1 MAPRYRSADAEERR
15 IEAGRRRTVTPTTSA
30 DVAERRAT
38 TPATTSVAPTPA
50 GTTRVMPRDSFTK
63 VMDEYG
69 RPTPIWKWDDPAT
82 KAAID
87 AFGAGEV
94 TSSGMGKWSDIADV
108 QRAIFGANSSYN
120 RASNPPP
127 SAGGG
132 GAGGR
137 GYGNIMSALQ
147 QYASTLPDNT
157 GMIQSGYADLIKSI
171 TDRSSQQ
178 DELINALY
186 GDQNRQL
193 EQSNTD
199 LLSQLANMYTQA
211 TGEVDRQTA
220 EGRQTIDDT
229 TQRALEALQAQ
240 QNPYAGLQMLAAP
253 AVTDPMAAYS
263 QAVGAPAEGVNALQ
277 AMLQSQNAATGNAFS
292 NLAQLLGA
300 SQSAAQQSRIGD
312 VNVARAGAQQD
323 LGANQRAV
331 ALQLLNQRNEREMAQ
346 RARFDDQRMA
356 LGQQALQAR
365 LGGSQQLSD
374 ILTSLGSQQL
384 QTLLQERQGQ
394 QATRAGLQEKLL
406 ELAAQGVD
414 VSQLM
419 ASLGGVR

>member
-1 MAPRYRSADAEERR
+1 MPRYGSADSQERR
-15 IEAGRRRTVTPTTSA
+15 IQPGKKPS
-30 DVAERRAT
+30 
-38 TPATTSVAPTPA
+38 
-50 GTTRVMPRDSFTK
+50 GTTTTVYPRDKFTK

-69 RPTPIWKWDDPAT
+69 QATPIWKWNDPAT

-87 AFGAGEV
+87 AFDAGEV
-94 TSSGMGKWSDIADV
+94 TASGLGKWSDIADV
-108 QRAIFGANSSYN
+108 QRAIFGSNSNFLRNNNIESK
-120 RASNPPP
+120 SD
-127 SAGGG
+127 GK
-132 GAGGR
+132 
-137 GYGNIMSALQ
+137 GYGNLLSALQ
-147 QYASTLPDNT
+147 QYASSIPDNT

-171 TDRSSQQ
+171 TDRSTQQ
-178 DELINALY
+178 DDLIKSLF
-186 GDQNRQL
+186 GEQTSQL
-193 EQSNTD
+193 ERSNAD
-199 LLSQLANMYTQA
+199 MLSQLANMYTQA

-253 AVTDPMAAYS
+253 SVTDPMAAYS

-277 AMLQSQNAATGNAFS
+277 NMLQSQNAATGNAFN

-331 ALQLLNQRNEREMAQ
+331 ALQLLNQRNQQEMAQ
-346 RARFDDQRMA
+346 RARLDEQRLG
-356 LGQQALQAR
+356 LGQNMLQAR
-365 LGGSQQLSD
+365 LGTSGQLND
-374 ILTSLGSQQL
+374 ILNSLGSQQL

-406 ELAAQGVD
+406 ELAAKGVD
-414 VSQLM
+414 VSKLM

>member
-1 MAPRYRSADAEERR
+1 MPRYGSADSEERR
-15 IEAGRRRTVTPTTSA
+15 IQAGKKPS
-30 DVAERRAT
+30 
-38 TPATTSVAPTPA
+38 
-50 GTTRVMPRDSFTK
+50 GTTTTVNPRDKFTK

-69 RPTPIWKWDDPAT
+69 QPTPIWKWNDPAT
-82 KAAID
+82 QAAIG
-87 AFGAGEV
+87 AFDAGEV
-94 TSSGMGKWSDIADV
+94 TASGLGKWSDIADV
-108 QRAIFGANSSYN
+108 QRAIFGSNAAYN

-127 SAGGG
+127 PASGSG
-132 GAGGR
+132 
-137 GYGNIMSALQ
+137 GYGNLMSALQ
-147 QYASTLPDNT
+147 QYASSIPDNT

-171 TDRSSQQ
+171 TDRSTQQ
-178 DELINALY
+178 DDLIKSLF
-186 GDQNRQL
+186 GEQTSQL
-193 EQSNTD
+193 ERSNAD
-199 LLSQLANMYTQA
+199 MLSQLANMYTQA

-220 EGRQTIDDT
+220 EGLQTIDDT

-253 AVTDPMAAYS
+253 SVTDPMAAYS

-277 AMLQSQNAATGNAFS
+277 NMLQSQNAATGNAFN

-331 ALQLLNQRNEREMAQ
+331 ALQLLNQRNQQEMAQ
-346 RARFDDQRMA
+346 RARFDEQRLG
-356 LGQQALQAR
+356 LGQNMLQAR
-365 LGGSQQLSD
+365 LGTSGQLSD
-374 ILTSLGSQQL
+374 ILNSLGSQQL

-406 ELAAQGVD
+406 ELAAKGVD
-414 VSQLM
+414 VSKLM

>member
-1 MAPRYRSADAEERR
+1 MAPRYGSADSQERR
-15 IEAGRRRTVTPTTSA
+15 IQTGRRRIPTTSA

-38 TPATTSVAPTPA
+38 TPAGQSPAPT
-50 GTTRVMPRDSFTK
+50 GTTRVMPRDNFTK

-69 RPTPIWKWDDPAT
+69 QPTPIWQWSDPAT
-82 KAAID
+82 QAAMA
-87 AFGAGEV
+87 AFDAGEV
-94 TSSGMGKWSDIADV
+94 TASGTGKYSDIADV
-108 QRAIFGANSSYN
+108 QRAIMLSNAANA
-120 RASNPPP
+120 RTTPPTTTGG
-127 SAGGG
+127 SGG
-132 GAGGR
+132 GAGGGAGTR
-137 GYGNIMSALQ
+137 NLLSAIQ
-147 QYASTLPDNT
+147 QYSTMIPDNT
-157 GMIQSGYADLIKSI
+157 GMIQSSYDDLMRQI
-171 TDRSSQQ
+171 TDRTSQQ
-178 DELINALY
+178 DALINSLF
-186 GDQNRQL
+186 GEQTSQL
-193 EQSNTD
+193 ERSNAD
-199 LLSQLANMYTQA
+199 MLSQLANMYTQA

-263 QAVGAPAEGVNALQ
+263 EAVGAPAGGINALQ
-277 AMLQSQNAATGNAFS
+277 SMLQSQNAATGNAFG

-300 SQSAAQQSRIGD
+300 SQTAAQQSRIGD

-323 LGANQRAV
+323 LGANQRAI

-346 RARFDDQRMA
+346 RARLDEQRLG

-365 LGGSQQLSD
+365 LGTSSQLND
-374 ILTSLGSQQL
+374 ILNSLGSQRL

-394 QATRAGLQEKLL
+394 QSIRGGLQEQLL
-406 ELAAQGVD
+406 ALAAQGVD

-419 ASLGGVR
+419 AQLGGR